1 MPHGASLAFAEV
13 LLALSLDDLERV
25 ERVRLVLNVIVVVVI
40 VRVLRSVKY
49 KLEQFSAAQNVSNV
63 LGWSTN
69 KYNKSNLLFV
79 WSYDTF
85 HFLSTVKMLNTLSL
99 LFAG

>member
-40 VRVLRSVKY
+40 VRVKY